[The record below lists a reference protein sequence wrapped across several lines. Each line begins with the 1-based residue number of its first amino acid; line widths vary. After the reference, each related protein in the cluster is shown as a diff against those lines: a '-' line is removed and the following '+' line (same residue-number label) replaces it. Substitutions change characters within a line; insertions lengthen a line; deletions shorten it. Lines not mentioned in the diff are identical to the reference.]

1 MKIRSSVLG
10 EIRLWCNFA
19 GGCLFVWE
27 EVESISI
34 LRRTKIL
41 FSVVEEIG
49 LWCNFAGAGCFGTER
64 AESILVLCQLMIRS
78 SVLGDMGL
86 LVEFLLVAV
95 FLGKEGWR
103 EGWRRLRVNFSFWVK
118 LSVHVKTN

>member
-1 MKIRSSVLG
+1 MR
-10 EIRLWCNFA
+10 
-19 GGCLFVWE
+19 E

-34 LRRTKIL
+34 LCRTKIL

-49 LWCNFAGAGCFGTER
+49 LWCNFAGGGCFGTER

-95 FLGKEGWR
+95 FLGRKGWR
-103 EGWRRLRVNFSFWVK
+103 DGGMDGGD
-118 LSVHVKTN
+118 